1 MTKGLRSRLAQYGD
15 EEFALFLRRGFLK
28 GAGFTDDALDRPIV
42 GILSTA
48 SDFNPCHKTAPQV
61 AEAISRGVR
70 MAGALPF
77 VFPTVS
83 LHEAFSYPTSMLLR
97 NLMAMDVEEM
107 IKALP
112 LDAVVLIGG
121 CDKTIPAELMGAIS
135 ANMPAIVV
143 NVGSM
148 LAGKHEGAR
157 LGALGDDGDRAGQRR
172 HLRDLDALRVLQ
184 SVDGRAQGLHDAADV
199 GSQAED
205 DADGAGGPLPT
216 MMLIAGSIELVAGAL
231 IAIGLFTRP
240 AAFLASGLM
249 AFAYFIAHAPQNFFP
264 VNNGGDAAIL
274 YCFVF
279 LYLVFAG
286 PGEWS
291 LDALRKAH
299 EGFFPKLMGGEVSL
313 EG

>member
-1 MTKGLRSRLAQYGD
+1 MATTSPLCVWGIAMKKGLRSRLAQYGD

-28 GAGFTDDALDRPIV
+28 GAGFTDEALDRPIV

-121 CDKTIPAELMGAIS
+121 CGTKNPPGPMGAVS
-135 ANMPAIVV
+135 AAKPAIVV
-143 NVGSM
+143 HIGPQ
-148 LAGKHEGAR
+148 LA
-157 LGALGDDGDRAGQRR
+157 
-172 HLRDLDALRVLQ
+172 
-184 SVDGRAQGLHDAADV
+184 
-199 GSQAED
+199 
-205 DADGAGGPLPT
+205 
-216 MMLIAGSIELVAGAL
+216 
-231 IAIGLFTRP
+231 
-240 AAFLASGLM
+240 
-249 AFAYFIAHAPQNFFP
+249 
-264 VNNGGDAAIL
+264 
-274 YCFVF
+274 
-279 LYLVFAG
+279 
-286 PGEWS
+286 
-291 LDALRKAH
+291 
-299 EGFFPKLMGGEVSL
+299 
-313 EG
+313 